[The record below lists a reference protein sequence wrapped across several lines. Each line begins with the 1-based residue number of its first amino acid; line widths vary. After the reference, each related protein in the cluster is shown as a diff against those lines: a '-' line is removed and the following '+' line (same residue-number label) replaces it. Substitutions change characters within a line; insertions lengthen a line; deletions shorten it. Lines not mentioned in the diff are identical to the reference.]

1 MESLELIKKI
11 APEILEIIEKR
22 YAILRAVL
30 YHQPVGR
37 RVLSMK
43 LNLKERTI
51 RDEVEILKKQG
62 LLKIE
67 SKGMYITQGGKD
79 MLEGLFSIHGNLR
92 GISQLENELKK
103 ILNIKKIIII
113 PGNCEENRMVLK
125 DMGKITLEILKKSID
140 SKDIIGITG
149 GSTMAAV
156 AEEDIFDNKE
166 RDILVIPARGG
177 LGKYLNTQSN
187 SIAAKL
193 AEGLGGSYRLL
204 YIPDNLEADT
214 LEYILKNKEI
224 SQSIGLI
231 NNIDTLVFGLGKAS
245 TMAQRRDLSLEKIKK
260 LKDSGAV
267 AEAFGHF
274 FDIEGREVWE
284 YKTIGLSLEQFKSLD
299 SLIGVAGGEDK
310 AQAIVSISKLN
321 KNLTLIT
328 DQSAAKKI
336 FEMNTRL

>member
-1 MESLELIKKI
+1 
-11 APEILEIIEKR
+11 
-22 YAILRAVL
+22 
-30 YHQPVGR
+30 
-37 RVLSMK
+37 
-43 LNLKERTI
+43 
-51 RDEVEILKKQG
+51 
-62 LLKIE
+62 
-67 SKGMYITQGGKD
+67 
-79 MLEGLFSIHGNLR
+79 
-92 GISQLENELKK
+92 ENELKK
-103 ILNIKKIIII
+103 KLNIKKIIII

-156 AEEDIFDNKE
+156 AEEAIFDNKE
-166 RDILVIPARGG
+166 RDILVITARGG

-245 TMAQRRDLSLEKIKK
+245 TMAQR
-260 LKDSGAV
+260 
-267 AEAFGHF
+267 
-274 FDIEGREVWE
+274 
-284 YKTIGLSLEQFKSLD
+284 
-299 SLIGVAGGEDK
+299 
-310 AQAIVSISKLN
+310 
-321 KNLTLIT
+321 
-328 DQSAAKKI
+328 
-336 FEMNTRL
+336 